1 MSRKPGEFAVVD
13 LFAGPGGLAEGF
25 SSVVAPDGKRPFKVV
40 LSVEKERAAH
50 STLLLR
56 TFLRQFKDGFPP
68 EYYSFLNGG
77 TAEPDWEKLY
87 PREWKAANHHA
98 LLLELGKKETT
109 KFLYERIDEIHAE
122 YGDNTI
128 LIGGPP
134 CQAYSL
140 VGRARNC
147 GVEGYVAEDD
157 PKHFLY
163 EQYILILERL
173 QPAAFVMENVKGMLS
188 SSVNNE
194 GIFAK
199 VLADLRS
206 AGDKG
211 GYRLIALA
219 PPEERRLGLS
229 SREPSPNDFIIRAE
243 DFGLPQARHRVIV
256 TGLRRERLKIDQTHL
271 GSGLLKPCGH
281 RAVIEDVLDGMA
293 RLRSGLSHHDSA
305 DLWAR
310 EMQGAVKT
318 VMSAFSSFPQ
328 SEKRRLKER
337 TEECACIFQEESKHL
352 LRSARRPNGIGLKC
366 PSALRQWI
374 LDSRLKA
381 LPNHE
386 TRGHMASDLARYL
399 FAAIYGEVK
408 SVTPKASHF
417 PDVLAPEH
425 KSWASGNF
433 NDRFRVQL
441 QGQPSTT
448 ITCHISKDG
457 HYFIH
462 PDPTQCRSLTVREA
476 ARLQTFPDNY
486 FIKGNRTEQF
496 IQVGNA
502 VPPFL
507 AKQIGSAVLALL
519 SSRQDVKSQWIHVSP
534 PKKRNTFSSPT
545 RLG

>member
-1 MSRKPGEFAVVD
+1 MKMSRKPGEFAVVD

-25 SSVVAPDGKRPFKVV
+25 SSVVAPDGKKPFKIV

-56 TFLRQFKDGFPP
+56 TFLRQFSDGFPP

-77 TAEPDWEKLY
+77 TAEADWEKLY
-87 PREWKAANHHA
+87 PKEWKEAKRHA
-98 LLLELGKKETT
+98 LLLELGQEETT
-109 KFLYERIDEIHAE
+109 RLLYERIDEIHAE
-122 YGDNTI
+122 YGDNTL

-140 VGRARNC
+140 VGRARNS
-147 GVEGYVAEDD
+147 GIEGYVAEDD

-163 EQYILILERL
+163 KQYILILEHL

-188 SSVNNE
+188 SSVNDE
-194 GIFAK
+194 SIFAK
-199 VLADLRS
+199 VMTDLRA
-206 AGDKG
+206 AGDRG

-219 PPEERRLGLS
+219 PPEGRKLGLFS
-229 SREPSPNDFIIRAE
+229 QEPSPSDFIIHAE

-256 TGLRRERLKIDQTHL
+256 TGLRSDLSKIDQACL
-271 GSGLLKPCGH
+271 SAGLLKPCSR

-305 DLWAR
+305 DLWAK
-310 EMQGAVKT
+310 EMEGAVNT

-337 TEECACIFQEESKHL
+337 TEEYARIIQEESKYL
-352 LRSARRPNGIGLKC
+352 SRSAKRPNGLGLKC
-366 PSALRQWI
+366 PQALRQWL

-408 SVTPKASHF
+408 SATPKASDF

-441 QGQPSTT
+441 QGHPSTT

-462 PDPTQCRSLTVREA
+462 PDPAQCRSLTVREA

-486 FIKGNRTEQF
+486 FFKGNRTEQF

-507 AKQIGSAVLALL
+507 AKQIGDAVLRLL
-519 SSRQDVKSQWIHVSP
+519 SSRKGWMLHSVHVSRSRKEP
-534 PKKRNTFSSPT
+534 SFHLQER
-545 RLG
+545 

>member
-25 SSVVAPDGKRPFKVV
+25 SSVVAPDGKRPFKIV

-56 TFLRQFKDGFPP
+56 TFLRQFSDGFPP
-68 EYYSFLNGG
+68 EYYSFLNCG

-109 KFLYERIDEIHAE
+109 KLLYERIDEIHEE

-163 EQYILILERL
+163 KQYILILERL

-229 SREPSPNDFIIRAE
+229 SREPSPTDFIIRTE

-256 TGLRRERLKIDQTHL
+256 TGLRHDRLKIDQTHL

-328 SEKRRLKER
+328 SEKRRLKKR
-337 TEECACIFQEESKHL
+337 TEECARIVQEESKHL
-352 LRSARRPNGIGLKC
+352 LRSARRPNGLGLKC
-366 PSALRQWI
+366 PSALRQWL

-408 SVTPKASHF
+408 SVTPKANHF
-417 PDVLAPEH
+417 PNVLAPEH

-486 FIKGNRTEQF
+486 FFMGNRTEQF

-507 AKQIGSAVLALL
+507 AKQIGDAVLALL

-534 PKKRNTFSSPT
+534 TGKRTLAPSST

>member
-1 MSRKPGEFAVVD
+1 MSQKTGEFAVVD

-25 SSVVAPDGKRPFKVV
+25 SAVVAPDGKKPFKIV
-40 LSVEKERAAH
+40 LSVEKEKAAH

-56 TFLRQFKDGFPP
+56 SFLRQFNGSFPP

-77 TAEPDWEKLY
+77 TAEPEWEKLY
-87 PREWKAANHHA
+87 PKEWKAANRHS
-98 LLLELGKKETT
+98 LLLELGQKETT
-109 KFLYERIDEIHAE
+109 KILYERIDEIHAE

-194 GIFAK
+194 GIFGK

-206 AGDKG
+206 AGDRG
-211 GYRLIALA
+211 GYRLVALA
-219 PPEERRLGLS
+219 SSEEQKLGLS
-229 SREPSPNDFIIRAE
+229 ALEPRPNDFIIRAE

-256 TGLRRERLKIDQTHL
+256 TGLRRDRLKQEQVPL
-271 GSGLLKPCGH
+271 GAGLLKPSD
-281 RAVIEDVLDGMA
+281 RRVAIEDVLDGMA
-293 RLRSGLSHHDSA
+293 RLRSGLSHHDSP

-310 EMQGAVKT
+310 EMQSAVKT
-318 VMSAFSSFPQ
+318 VLSAFTSFSQP
-328 SEKRRLKER
+328 EKRLLKER
-337 TEECACIFQEESKHL
+337 TEECGRIVQEESYL
-352 LRSARRPNGIGLKC
+352 LARTASRPNRFGVNC
-366 PSALRQWI
+366 PPALRHWI
-374 LDSRLKA
+374 ADSRLKA

-399 FAAIYGEVK
+399 FAAVFAEIK
-408 SVTPKASHF
+408 SVTPKAKDF

-425 KSWASGNF
+425 QSWATGNF
-433 NDRFRVQL
+433 NDRFRVQV

-448 ITCHISKDG
+448 ITCHMSKDG

-502 VPPFL
+502 VPPYL
-507 AKQIGSAVLALL
+507 AKQIGDAVLGLL
-519 SSRQDVKSQWIHVSP
+519 RSRQDVKSQRIHVIP
-534 PKKRNTFSSPT
+534 PEKRSLYSSPT